1 VDLHHLRHRDR
12 LLSIRVNWLDLLVVV
27 VSVAVAED
35 ARALRKQRRGDVR
48 RRTLARQARR
58 GAADPGKQGRSK
70 LVS

>member
-35 ARALRKQRRGDVR
+35 ARALREQRRGNVR
-48 RRTLARQARR
+48 RRTLARHARR
-58 GAADPGKQGRSK
+58 GVADPGEHGSSE